1 MAEKLY
7 FIKLLQQALQQ
18 PEPQKALQKAFD
30 KIAALGKQHGYEQ
43 GHKQFLHFMSLV
55 QANLDGR
62 QAQKEADQRIEPNAH
77 QYLEHIKTL
86 LNGYEPEHMLPG
98 LIVER
103 DGAPFATLMVDVG
116 KTANVIEG
124 VRPGYYSIRLDT
136 GRRLWQGRL
145 SSRDIVWREAFPEEP
160 LALAADTDQRQATAS
175 REISLG
181 EGDLLLRVIPGR
193 KSGRLE
199 IGYLG

>member
-1 MAEKLY
+1 MDMNRAY
-7 FIKLLQQALQQ
+7 
-18 PEPQKALQKAFD
+18 
-30 KIAALGKQHGYEQ
+30 
-43 GHKQFLHFMSLV
+43 KQFLHFMSLV
-55 QANLDGR
+55 QADLDGR
-62 QAQKEADQRIEPNAH
+62 QAQKEADQRIEPNEH

-86 LNGYEPEHMLPG
+86 LKGYKSDHPLPR

-116 KTANVIEG
+116 KKANVIEG

-145 SSRDIVWREAFPEEP
+145 SSRDIIWREAFPEEP
-160 LALAADTDQRQATAS
+160 LALAANTDQRPAKAS

-181 EGDLLLRVIPGR
+181 EGYLLMRVIPGR